1 MKKSM
6 ENAFDLIK
14 KGTVTIIHE
23 DDLRLKLESGKK
35 LKIKLSTVRI
45 THKYMSAI
53 NTIAILKTKEDL

>member
-35 LKIKLSTVRI
+35 LKSS
-45 THKYMSAI
+45 KYPFNFPLLFSFFFFRLQLL
-53 NTIAILKTKEDL
+53 N